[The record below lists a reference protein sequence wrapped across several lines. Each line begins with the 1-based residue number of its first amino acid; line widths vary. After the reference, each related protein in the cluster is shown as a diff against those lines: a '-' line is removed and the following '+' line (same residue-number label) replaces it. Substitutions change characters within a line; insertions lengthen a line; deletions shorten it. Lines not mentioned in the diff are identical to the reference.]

1 MRRDGQGV
9 MGDRDKV
16 ANPCVVVATKL
27 RGRGDGI
34 ELSRRKY
41 AVSQNADGLD
51 LKVAECVH
59 LQPNEKAKP
68 PAVCGSA

>member
-59 LQPNEKAKP
+59 LQPNGQGKRLAESQ
-68 PAVCGSA
+68 SA